1 MYAKGFDVMDVIEKI
16 GHQRGPGPG
25 EGRSS
30 GRPWRGIVEETP
42 AIWVTWIVGAARRS
56 GLPVPSGLEVAGKR
70 LPLVSVPLTYG
81 PRYYFKCP
89 LCGRRCEVVYM
100 AGRDIGC
107 RKCLRLGYRSQK
119 YRATSCYAILDRVF
133 ARDWI
138 PARFAGPG
146 DKVSVMADTL
156 RERLEKA
163 VDALFEGAKV
173 DLEGTE
179 TGGTSTTPTGKG

>member
-1 MYAKGFDVMDVIEKI
+1 
-16 GHQRGPGPG
+16 
-25 EGRSS
+25 
-30 GRPWRGIVEETP
+30 
-42 AIWVTWIVGAARRS
+42 
-56 GLPVPSGLEVAGKR
+56 
-70 LPLVSVPLTYG
+70 
-81 PRYYFKCP
+81 
-89 LCGRRCEVVYM
+89 
-100 AGRDIGC
+100 
-107 RKCLRLGYRSQK
+107 
-119 YRATSCYAILDRVF
+119 LDRVF